1 MNTVKLQQRGILTLP
16 KKIREKLNLYEG
28 QLLQIESRDGQIIL
42 APHVGLNEQLALDIK
57 QSLED
62 IRAGHFIEFS
72 TIKEFDEKIKE
83 YGD

>member
-1 MNTVKLQQRGILTLP
+1 M
-16 KKIREKLNLYEG
+16 
-28 QLLQIESRDGQIIL
+28 QIESRDGQIIL